1 MAARRNSK
9 LADRSR
15 RCHVVNMVGATL
27 VVAEGFP
34 PWLTPELQVLIWS
47 LAVFFTLLALLWK
60 FAWGPIMQALEE
72 REKRIQKTIDDAAAK
87 MQAAE
92 AKVAEYEKK
101 ISLAKDDA
109 AEIIAEG
116 KRDVEKLRE
125 EVVAEANKE
134 ATRIIERARREIE
147 LAKQAAVEDIRE
159 EAVNLTAEMSVKVL
173 GREINMD
180 DHRRFVREAIG
191 EVSKS

>member
-1 MAARRNSK
+1 M
-9 LADRSR
+9 
-15 RCHVVNMVGATL
+15 VNMVGATL